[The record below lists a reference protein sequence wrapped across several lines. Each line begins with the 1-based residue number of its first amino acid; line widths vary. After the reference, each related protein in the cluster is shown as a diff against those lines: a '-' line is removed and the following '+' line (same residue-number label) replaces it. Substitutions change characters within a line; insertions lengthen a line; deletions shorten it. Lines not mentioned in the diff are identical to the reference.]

1 MLHAVEPD
9 RLFLAVEANANRGVD
24 DREDEVADGEGP
36 QERRRHA
43 HNLHAHLR
51 QAEAGGV
58 EQARG
63 DGAPGAGQPVHGDG
77 PHRVVDVP
85 LQRAGAI
92 DHDGA
97 RDGPREDGVRRRE
110 GRAPRGNADQP
121 AQHAVQRHRGV
132 RRATVDPGDG
142 HSRHRPSPRRDER
155 VHGNLGDRGGPGR
168 RGARVK
174 AEPPEPQDKHPQ
186 RRQGKAV
193 PRNAA
198 RRAVVRVLAHAG
210 SHDQRPGQ
218 RRPAA
223 NAVHDCRSGKV
234 DEAERLQPAAS
245 VEQAAPRPRSK
256 HRIDEPR
263 DGDGKDQVAAKL
275 DALGD
280 RAGDNGGRR
289 GRKNRLEE
297 VKGVD
302 PSLRLIARAGEE
314 EAVGANEAAPGGAEH
329 QPKSDREEDQR
340 PGRGVHHVL
349 HDDVHR
355 VFRPREAGLQQRKAR
370 LHEEDQRRG
379 EDRPDV
385 IQVRLRLLGRL
396 QRLGNIC
403 GVRQPAWPQ
412 PQWEPAKDQ
421 RRKEER
427 CVSAFQERL
436 FFVVGAIITPLT
448 LAMLPENHKKSSR
461 IEALPMG
468 PEPLPDALLT

>member
-1 MLHAVEPD
+1 M
-9 RLFLAVEANANRGVD
+9 
-24 DREDEVADGEGP
+24 
-36 QERRRHA
+36 
-43 HNLHAHLR
+43 
-51 QAEAGGV
+51 
-58 EQARG
+58 
-63 DGAPGAGQPVHGDG
+63 
-77 PHRVVDVP
+77 
-85 LQRAGAI
+85 
-92 DHDGA
+92 
-97 RDGPREDGVRRRE
+97 
-110 GRAPRGNADQP
+110 
-121 AQHAVQRHRGV
+121 
-132 RRATVDPGDG
+132 
-142 HSRHRPSPRRDER
+142 
-155 VHGNLGDRGGPGR
+155 
-168 RGARVK
+168 
-174 AEPPEPQDKHPQ
+174 
-186 RRQGKAV
+186 
-193 PRNAA
+193 
-198 RRAVVRVLAHAG
+198 
-210 SHDQRPGQ
+210 
-218 RRPAA
+218 
-223 NAVHDCRSGKV
+223 HDCRSGKV

-385 IQVRLRLLGRL
+385 IQVRLRLLRRL
-396 QRLGNIC
+396 QRLGDIR
-403 GVRQPAWPQ
+403 GVRRRHGVNPNGNQQKTSDGKKKGAYPHSKSDYFLW
-412 PQWEPAKDQ
+412 WE
-421 RRKEER
+421 R
-427 CVSAFQERL
+427 
-436 FFVVGAIITPLT
+436 
-448 LAMLPENHKKSSR
+448 
-461 IEALPMG
+461 
-468 PEPLPDALLT
+468 